1 MKLEMF
7 HETVLKCF
15 MKRFS
20 LISIFFSMLE
30 NIHFVSSFSQWQNGR
45 RSRDAMI
52 MHELSACKQ
61 DSVHAWRRVANARP
75 SERYTEELLE
85 LYHKEDCKQNVRR
98 DGQSIIENKA
108 ALV

>member
-15 MKRFS
+15 S
-20 LISIFFSMLE
+20 LISIISNMLE
-30 NIHFVSSFSQWQNGR
+30 NIHFVSSFSQWRNGR
-45 RSRDAMI
+45 RSRDTMI

-61 DSVHAWRRVANARP
+61 DSVHARRRAAKARL
-75 SERYTEELLE
+75 SDTNELLE
-85 LYHKEDCKQNVRR
+85 LYSKEDCMWNVRR
-98 DGQSIIENKA
+98 DGYIIIENKA